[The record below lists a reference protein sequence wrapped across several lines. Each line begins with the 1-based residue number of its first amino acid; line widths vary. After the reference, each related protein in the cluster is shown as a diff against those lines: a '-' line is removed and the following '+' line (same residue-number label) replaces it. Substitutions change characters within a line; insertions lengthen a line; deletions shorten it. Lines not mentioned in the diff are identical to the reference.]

1 MGGGQFLWRG
11 GARRPCASGQEACA
25 PHFMV
30 SFSVSADR
38 SRASQRARGARRN
51 PSSTSRGASR
61 RVAGA
66 ALGDPRLAQLFDAL
80 DNEGGDLDAYLD
92 VGAEPDARLGSKSP
106 VEPARWPDCAL
117 DGEGVAGWGRSAPA
131 PRECGNDSAAPG
143 GPGGHD
149 RRFVQGVPGRRRL
162 GVHLPSG
169 SRRPANEWAP
179 GVRCPQPGAASRART
194 EPRAVSPAPAA
205 VHRRLGSDVGGTARS
220 PPSIHLLA
228 VDIRTRCGKCQAH
241 VGLDSAPLHSRKGQS
256 VAALRQ
262 LSCRRRAE
270 RAGSPRTGAEVHRA
284 AAGSPRPCQA
294 AQGELRGF
302 LISRGPG
309 PPT

>member
-1 MGGGQFLWRG
+1 MLGMALPPAGHQVPRF
-11 GARRPCASGQEACA
+11 Q
-25 PHFMV
+25 
-30 SFSVSADR
+30 SA
-38 SRASQRARGARRN
+38 
-51 PSSTSRGASR
+51 TEK
-61 RVAGA
+61 
-66 ALGDPRLAQLFDAL
+66 L
-80 DNEGGDLDAYLD
+80 
-92 VGAEPDARLGSKSP
+92 RLGSKSP

-149 RRFVQGVPGRRRL
+149 RRFFQGVPGRRRL